1 MKFRKSMLSASIATA
16 LLFAAAAQAQNAS
29 PQGQS
34 NDQQQPQAGAGAQTD
49 STQKKKDTVQQLETV
64 QVVGVRAAQ
73 ALSIETKK
81 AANSQVEVV
90 SAVDIGKLP
99 AKNVADT
106 IAQLPGVNIAD
117 AAGAEGGFDE
127 ADRASIRGSA
137 PSLTLTTVNGHS
149 IGSGDWFVLGGGGTR
164 SVSFAMLPSEVVN
177 QVVVHMTPEAK
188 LLEGGAAGTIDIITR
203 KPLDFSQK
211 LSFEGSVGGVYA
223 DLPDKTE
230 PQFSG
235 LLN

>member
-29 PQGQS
+29 PQNQTNGTDQS
-34 NDQQQPQAGAGAQTD
+34 QAAKDKQAAQQKETAQT
-49 STQKKKDTVQQLETV
+49 LGTV

-81 AANSQVEVV
+81 AANSQIEVV

-117 AAGAEGGFDE
+117 AAGSEGGFDE

-149 IGSGDWFVLGGGGTR
+149 VASGDWFILGGGGTR

-203 KPLDFSQK
+203 KPLDFS
-211 LSFEGSVGGVYA
+211 
-223 DLPDKTE
+223 
-230 PQFSG
+230 
-235 LLN
+235 